1 MDLKNDNEKR
11 RESDRDGG
19 MSEMELDG
27 PASRR
32 ADDALQA
39 AEALQPKGWSH
50 HIKKRGAALLWL
62 ALALALGSVGGWLA
76 HLAHLPLAWL
86 LGALFAT
93 AGLAATGREIEVGI
107 SRHYA
112 LVILGLGL
120 GQSFTAPVLAAL
132 AGNLPL
138 LFVCSAATMATGIV
152 GARAYTRIAGLDPK
166 TAFFCGVPGGVVLMA
181 IHAQRSGISES
192 HVTLAQTI
200 RLLVVVVLYPPLIA
214 YLLPPDAAQLAQEAA
229 MIQPT
234 TLTTLIMWCCA
245 GLGAAQVG
253 KTIGLPNPWMLAP
266 CVFAIALAS
275 LGSLPAMVPDG
286 LLIAG
291 QIVLGVSLG
300 SRMTPAFFRGSHK
313 LVLASL
319 ASSVSLSA
327 LLLALGALVS
337 YGSGLPM
344 SASLLGM
351 APGGMPEMTVTAH
364 ALGASVPLV
373 LGFHLVRVVLS
384 NLLIEPTW
392 KLARAM
398 RLL

>member
-1 MDLKNDNEKR
+1 
-11 RESDRDGG
+11 

-27 PASRR
+27 SPHGRAEDALPAADGAQLKSGAHPLRRR
-32 ADDALQA
+32 A
-39 AEALQPKGWSH
+39 G
-50 HIKKRGAALLWL
+50 ALLWL
-62 ALALALGSVGGWLA
+62 AVALALGSAGGWLA

-86 LGALFAT
+86 LGALFAA

-132 AGNLPL
+132 AGTLPL
-138 LFVCSAATMATGIV
+138 LFACSALTMATGIF

-181 IHAQRSGISES
+181 IHARSAGISES
-192 HVTLAQTI
+192 HVTLAQTV

-214 YLLPPDAAQLAQEAA
+214 SILPADAAALTQDAV
-229 MIQPT
+229 MIQPS
-234 TLTTLIMWCCA
+234 TLTTLVMWCCA
-245 GLGAAQVG
+245 GLGAAQIG

-266 CVFAIALAS
+266 CVFAIALAA
-275 LGSLPAMVPDG
+275 LDALPAMLPDS
-286 LLIAG
+286 LLVVG

-300 SRMTPAFFRGSHK
+300 ARMTPAFFRGSGK

-319 ASSVSLSA
+319 VSSLGLSA
-327 LLLALGALVS
+327 LLLALGALVA

-344 SASLLGM
+344 SATLLGM

-392 KLARAM
+392 KLARM
-398 RLL
+398 LRLL